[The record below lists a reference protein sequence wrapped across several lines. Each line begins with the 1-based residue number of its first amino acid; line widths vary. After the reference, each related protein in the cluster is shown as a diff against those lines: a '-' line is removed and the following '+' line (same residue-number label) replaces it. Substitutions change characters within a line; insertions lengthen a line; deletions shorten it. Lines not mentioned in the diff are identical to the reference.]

1 VSDDR
6 SATEVVHEVRVNDQL
21 GRAGSQGLWRWE
33 QTGLSSG
40 YCLCG
45 WTAGYGQLM
54 PTDLVVTR
62 AAQHLRER
70 HGNHEALT
78 NAKRSSHEPR
88 FGRFTERLVAA

>member
-6 SATEVVHEVRVNDQL
+6 SATEVVHEVRVKDQL
-21 GRAGSQGLWRWE
+21 GRAGSQGLSRWE

-62 AAQHLRER
+62 AAQHLRE
-70 HGNHEALT
+70 AVT
-78 NAKRSSHEPR
+78 ATMKP
-88 FGRFTERLVAA
+88 

>member
-6 SATEVVHEVRVNDQL
+6 PATEVVHEVRVKDQL
-21 GRAGSQGLWRWE
+21 GRARSQGLWRWE

-45 WTAGYGQLM
+45 WTADNGQLM

-62 AAQHLRER
+62 AAQHLRE
-70 HGNHEALT
+70 AVT
-78 NAKRSSHEPR
+78 ATMKP
-88 FGRFTERLVAA
+88 

>member
-21 GRAGSQGLWRWE
+21 GRAGSEGLWRWE

-54 PTDLVVTR
+54 PTDVVVTR
-62 AAQHLRER
+62 AAQHLREAVTASMSPNQAIGGEESVR
-70 HGNHEALT
+70 GPSNT
-78 NAKRSSHEPR
+78 
-88 FGRFTERLVAA
+88 

>member
-1 VSDDR
+1 VSDDL
-6 SATEVVHEVRVNDQL
+6 SATEVVHEVRVKDQL
-21 GRAGSQGLWRWE
+21 GRAGSEGLWRWE

-62 AAQHLRER
+62 AAQHLREAVTASMSPNQAIGGEDSVR
-70 HGNHEALT
+70 GPSNT
-78 NAKRSSHEPR
+78 
-88 FGRFTERLVAA
+88 